1 MEKMFMLQINITLVV
16 MVLWIKLQYLIVTPI
31 QELNFSRSKN
41 NGSEEPYD
49 SRFGVFREIV
59 VSPDGKNVYAAGD
72 YGFDVAVFTRNSET
86 GALSFEKIHNND
98 NAGVVASI
106 TISPDGKSVDAD
118 ASDGDAIVVYN
129 RNPDT
134 GELTFVE
141 TQKYQE
147 ANSSLGQRSI
157 AVSANSKYVTV
168 TEKDSIAVFSRDD
181 KTGALS
187 LTKKRK
193 RRRCCSWS

>member
-1 MEKMFMLQINITLVV
+1 M
-16 MVLWIKLQYLIVTPI
+16 
-31 QELNFSRSKN
+31 
-41 NGSEEPYD
+41 
-49 SRFGVFREIV
+49 
-59 VSPDGKNVYAAGD
+59 
-72 YGFDVAVFTRNSET
+72 AVFTRNSET

-187 LTKKRK
+187 LLQRK
-193 RRRCCSWS
+193 EKGDDAVAGLEEVEAIAISEDGKHTYAVLAKIHWQYLVAMLMEF